1 VAEQALRDN
10 LAPAVRPAGG
20 RLGARL
26 ADFAYP
32 VVTLVAVLALW
43 QIVVLAFAVPAYIL
57 PAPGRVLQKLVATW
71 PVLLSNSLYTAQE
84 ILLGFALS
92 VVVGVPL
99 AVAIVSSRR
108 CERALYPILVGSQV
122 VPKVAIAPL
131 FVVWFG
137 FGISSKV
144 LIAFLIAFFPVV
156 IDAVVGLR
164 SVEPE
169 KLYVARSMG
178 ANAWQLFWK
187 VRLPKALPSL
197 FGGLKVS
204 ITLAVVGAIVG
215 EFIAAERGI
224 GRVLLT
230 ANGNMDSELLFAG
243 IIVLT
248 VLGVLLFLAIDL
260 LERWLLPW
268 HVSRRMEAL
277 SDATL

>member
-1 VAEQALRDN
+1 MAEQALPESLAQAAPRDR
-10 LAPAVRPAGG
+10 L
-20 RLGARL
+20 RLGSRL
-26 ADFAYP
+26 ADLAYP
-32 VVTLVAVLALW
+32 VLGLVAVIAVW
-43 QIVVLAFAVPAYIL
+43 QVAVLLFAVPSYLL
-57 PAPGRVLQKLVATW
+57 PAPGRVFQKLLSAW
-71 PVLLSNSLYTAQE
+71 PVLLGSSLYTLQE
-84 ILLGFALS
+84 ILLGFLLS
-92 VVVGVPL
+92 VAVGVPL

-108 CERALYPILVGSQV
+108 CERILYPVLVGSQV
-122 VPKVAIAPL
+122 VPKVAVAPL

-137 FGISSKV
+137 FGMTSKV

-215 EFIAAERGI
+215 EFIAAEQGI

-230 ANGNMDSELLFAG
+230 ANGNMDTELLFAG

-248 VLGVLLFLAIDL
+248 VMGVLLFLVIDL